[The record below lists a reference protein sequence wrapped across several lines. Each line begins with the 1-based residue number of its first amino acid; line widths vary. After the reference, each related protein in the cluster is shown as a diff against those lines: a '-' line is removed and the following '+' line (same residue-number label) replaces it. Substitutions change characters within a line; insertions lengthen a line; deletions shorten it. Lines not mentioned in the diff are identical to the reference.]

1 MALPSPFSRDEIT
14 EETPLR
20 LDVAAR
26 LAFPDGTIGA
36 SGLRSEASKG
46 RLAITRI
53 ANRDYTTLL
62 AIREMI
68 EKCRV
73 PQKERASGCGQRE
86 KPRTDASRTPPRGSS
101 STAAGNIP
109 LASALQIVD
118 ALSKPSPATSP
129 PSTNRRGAT
138 VTSLPS
144 PSRT

>member
-1 MALPSPFSRDEIT
+1 MADPLTGISREEIT
-14 EETPLR
+14 DTTPLR

-53 ANRDYTTLL
+53 ANRDYTTLA

-73 PQKERASGCGQRE
+73 PQKEHASGCGRRGE
-86 KPRTDASRTPPRGSS
+86 PRTGAPRTPPRGSS
-101 STAAGNIP
+101 STEGSNIP
-109 LASALQIVD
+109 LASA
-118 ALSKPSPATSP
+118 
-129 PSTNRRGAT
+129 
-138 VTSLPS
+138 
-144 PSRT
+144 